1 MFLRKVISG
10 WLNGIIVFLIAFTIA
25 SYVHVV
31 VVVVLWK
38 VVRVWLICICIFH
51 CIVFVFFILFVFGF
65 VFVTWVCFSEQHV
78 GSSNP
83 LAGRGTTTRLPALTR
98 LPR

>member
-31 VVVVLWK
+31 VVVVVLWK

-51 CIVFVFFILFVFGF
+51 CIVFVFFIV
-65 VFVTWVCFSEQHV
+65 S
-78 GSSNP
+78 
-83 LAGRGTTTRLPALTR
+83 
-98 LPR
+98 